1 MNPFYLMNQLMNT
14 SLNPEYI
21 ISQLLRLVNSD
32 KRSEIRL
39 NANGGNSVLVVCPP
53 SLEYQ
58 FIEKIYSMMPT
69 GTFQVIDINEI
80 LISFVEEHQADID
93 EMFDL
98 LKGSVHQI
106 FKAPEGE
113 TSPDLFKLLIS
124 AIEKSYKEDK
134 IPVLIHSG
142 ALYGSGIDNIHLME
156 HELVMNSKIP
166 LIILYPATQEGDK
179 LMFLHAR
186 HASKYRGMIV
196 N

>member
-1 MNPFYLMNQLMNT
+1 MNT

-179 LMFLHAR
+179 LMFLHSR
-186 HASKYRGMIV
+186 HVSKYRGMIV